1 MDDSAQN
8 FLIELVGYGQPPY
21 FVALAGLLVAAAC
34 GLTFAKVI
42 ENRLDGWKQDRLA
55 LLPLSRVE
63 TIAPAIGIVIGISL
77 FIGSFLQVFGFASGT
92 SLLVSFLLSMLTTGA
107 LWVQLVRLMEQ
118 VEKGTFKAVDFDNFD
133 EFF

>member
-1 MDDSAQN
+1 MDESAQD
-8 FLIELVGYGQPPY
+8 FLLELVGYGQPPY
-21 FVALAGLLVAAAC
+21 FVAIAGLAIAAAC

-42 ENRLDGWKQDRLA
+42 ENRLEGWKQDRLA
-55 LLPLSRVE
+55 LLPLSRIE

-77 FIGSFLQVFGFASGT
+77 FIGSCLQIFGFASGT
-92 SLLVSFLLSMLTTGA
+92 SLLVSLLLSLLTTGA

-118 VEKGTFKAVDFDNFD
+118 VEKGTFKVVDFDNFD

>member
-1 MDDSAQN
+1 MDESAQD
-8 FLIELVGYGQPPY
+8 FLLELVGYSQPPY
-21 FVALAGLLVAAAC
+21 FVAFAGLLVAVTC

-42 ENRLDGWKQDRLA
+42 ENRLEGWKQDRLA
-55 LLPLSRVE
+55 LLPLGRIE

-77 FIGSFLQVFGFASGT
+77 FIGSCLQIFGFASGT
-92 SLLVSFLLSMLTTGA
+92 SLLVSFLLSLLTIGA

-118 VEKGTFKAVDFDNFD
+118 VEKGTFKVVDFDNFD

>member
-1 MDDSAQN
+1 
-8 FLIELVGYGQPPY
+8 
-21 FVALAGLLVAAAC
+21 VAAAC

-42 ENRLDGWKQDRLA
+42 ENRLEGWKQDRLA

-77 FIGSFLQVFGFASGT
+77 FIGSCLQIFGFASGT
-92 SLLVSFLLSMLTTGA
+92 SLLVSFLLSLLTTGA

-118 VEKGTFKAVDFDNFD
+118 VEKGTFKVVDFDNFD